1 MKKITLIS
9 IALILS
15 LGLSA
20 CQPMLF
26 GMPESQFKSLPR
38 DQQNKVIASYNERK
52 RIEKQNEPLMNFIG
66 VAAIIGRAAIV

>member
-1 MKKITLIS
+1 MKKIALLSMPLI
-9 IALILS
+9 IS

-26 GMPESQFKSLPR
+26 GMPEAQFKSLPH

-66 VAAIIGRAAIV
+66 IAAIIGRAAV